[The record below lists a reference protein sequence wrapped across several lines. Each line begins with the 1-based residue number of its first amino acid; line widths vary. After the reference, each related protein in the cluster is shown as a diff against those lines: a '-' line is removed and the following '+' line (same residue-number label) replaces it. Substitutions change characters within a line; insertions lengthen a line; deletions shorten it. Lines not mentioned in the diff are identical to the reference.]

1 MELVTAEDHPAG
13 LREAE
18 RSGEGRMPPSLWLQ
32 SSTQVGWKEVSVVG
46 QSVNPSAENSLFQ
59 PIKATAQ

>member
-18 RSGEGRMPPSLWLQ
+18 RSGGGEDASLTLATVQ
-32 SSTQVGWKEVSVVG
+32 YTSGLERGLCGWSECESI
-46 QSVNPSAENSLFQ
+46 S
-59 PIKATAQ
+59 